1 MIPFIRPLLVSL
13 GILAALTV
21 HAQVDTTTSWRL
33 VHGTLAEVTAGQV
46 RVDVTGANGISAVET
61 FLIGSETMVD
71 GCELQ
76 KVQLGTQLLI
86 YCADLT
92 SITPTASYVK
102 FYGCE
107 PNWNISATI
116 VSISPVEL
124 TLQTRDNAAGNIG
137 DTITVKTSAETVFM
151 SCTGMPRTGEDFS
164 QGDVVAVYAVG
175 QKSAL
180 RATSVLA
187 QDDCGETI
195 FVSGTFVSYAD
206 STFVLAVEGKDEALR
221 LMVSEMFGRIP
232 ADSALPI
239 YTCSGELVPVS
250 GLRVGDQLN
259 VMYLSIPRQ
268 GDYLQ
273 YGQLQRDCPI
283 KIYGTIISIDG
294 RLVTI
299 NDGGDDYTARI
310 DDNTRIADCRGGII
324 DAGNLVVGT
333 RVDAV
338 ITEPQNENRY
348 LSIQLRDDCPYAFY
362 LSGRVTSVETGS
374 ITFDGFST
382 EDNTTQ
388 PRAISLD
395 AASIV
400 LNCVNEPRNTESIQP
415 GSDAVVYYRTSGV
428 RRIADA
434 IMVQTPCDVAPFSGM
449 VLAVTDESLTVGYDS
464 LSAQKF
470 VVDGTGVLTDCNGE
484 SLSLNPA
491 LIGSTVTGMILVT
504 SKPPIVRSA
513 TFSVGCPKVITESGI
528 ITMVTDSALYLQGAS
543 GSLELMRTPYT
554 AVYDATIVPV
564 DWSTLNL
571 GDEVCCSYNVNGNL
585 LYRVIASGSCDDV
598 ERNGSKP
605 IVGTVAR
612 AGSNE
617 LTIDAPAGQMSFALT
632 AFTDMVTTSN
642 TPVSMADVS
651 AGMRVSVMCFG
662 YNKSGQQVASSVT
675 VMMSPT
681 SVDND
686 VDAQT
691 YTLLPNPASDLVTVS
706 HARSGEIVT
715 LYDQRGNRVLRT
727 LTPTLSVSSLSPGVY
742 SVVLENGIAMRLVVA
757 R

>member
-1 MIPFIRPLLVSL
+1 
-13 GILAALTV
+13 
-21 HAQVDTTTSWRL
+21 
-33 VHGTLAEVTAGQV
+33 
-46 RVDVTGANGISAVET
+46 
-61 FLIGSETMVD
+61 
-71 GCELQ
+71 
-76 KVQLGTQLLI
+76 
-86 YCADLT
+86 
-92 SITPTASYVK
+92 
-102 FYGCE
+102 
-107 PNWNISATI
+107 
-116 VSISPVEL
+116 
-124 TLQTRDNAAGNIG
+124 
-137 DTITVKTSAETVFM
+137 
-151 SCTGMPRTGEDFS
+151 
-164 QGDVVAVYAVG
+164 
-175 QKSAL
+175 
-180 RATSVLA
+180 
-187 QDDCGETI
+187 
-195 FVSGTFVSYAD
+195 
-206 STFVLAVEGKDEALR
+206 
-221 LMVSEMFGRIP
+221 
-232 ADSALPI
+232 
-239 YTCSGELVPVS
+239 
-250 GLRVGDQLN
+250 
-259 VMYLSIPRQ
+259 
-268 GDYLQ
+268 
-273 YGQLQRDCPI
+273 
-283 KIYGTIISIDG
+283 
-294 RLVTI
+294 
-299 NDGGDDYTARI
+299 
-310 DDNTRIADCRGGII
+310 
-324 DAGNLVVGT
+324 
-333 RVDAV
+333 
-338 ITEPQNENRY
+338 
-348 LSIQLRDDCPYAFY
+348 
-362 LSGRVTSVETGS
+362 
-374 ITFDGFST
+374 
-382 EDNTTQ
+382 
-388 PRAISLD
+388 
-395 AASIV
+395 
-400 LNCVNEPRNTESIQP
+400 
-415 GSDAVVYYRTSGV
+415 
-428 RRIADA
+428 
-434 IMVQTPCDVAPFSGM
+434 
-449 VLAVTDESLTVGYDS
+449 
-464 LSAQKF
+464 
-470 VVDGTGVLTDCNGE
+470 
-484 SLSLNPA
+484 
-491 LIGSTVTGMILVT
+491 MILVT

-528 ITMVTDSALYLQGAS
+528 ITMVTDSALYLRGAS